1 VNGRLITIARFT
13 DSIQA
18 ELARQTLEDFGIDAV
33 LTGQN
38 TAAAF
43 GGVFAALDIQLQV
56 PEDQAQRAIEILQSK
71 DQSTRPDGSAG
82 VDEDRTMNTEQ

>member
-1 VNGRLITIARFT
+1 MNGKLITIAQFK

-18 ELARQTLEDFGIDAV
+18 ELAKQTLEDFGIDAV
-33 LTGQN
+33 LSGQN

-56 PEDQAQRAIEILQSK
+56 PESQAEQAIEILQPE
-71 DQSTRPDGSAG
+71 DQQ
-82 VDEDRTMNTEQ
+82 E